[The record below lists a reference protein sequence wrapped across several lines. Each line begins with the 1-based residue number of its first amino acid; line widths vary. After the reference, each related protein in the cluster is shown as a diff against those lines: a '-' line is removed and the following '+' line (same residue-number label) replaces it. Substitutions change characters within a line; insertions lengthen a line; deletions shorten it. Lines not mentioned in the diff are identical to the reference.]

1 MNELKSEVLRKVDK
15 MPLWRTRIL
24 FGSLKRYRHY
34 FWTYEEM
41 RKINEEYHQ
50 ALMNHNRF
58 PIEYISFFRSKDEG
72 VIINSF
78 FSDCRDPEDLKMVI
92 WDIKYNLEHL
102 SHIIDL
108 CLEYEIINDK
118 FKYIS
123 AQAFFEK
130 VNKYISL
137 QERNKTIE
145 MPINDKDWREIHYI
159 EVKEPFPLTDKD
171 IKWYEDGLKVKD
183 RYILGDE
190 EWDIIDVEFDIFI
203 HGNKIDFK
211 NKDEIVLTQNEKKF
225 LKNQLADLDDI
236 TLKTCTNLISNY
248 KLFVSEK
255 KYKSFE
261 RAIRKNAAH
270 FDSLFEESAVEI
282 IVNILRK
289 SYSPAVYFSGR
300 DTLKEIEEKEILDKI
315 FFELNYSFNDPY
327 MLFWLMDLISYSY
340 KKGFYFLSDFGFNN
354 INWVMRQIIKDS
366 RPTWYCFDPLKAGQW
381 IDMEKGQP
389 RELIKVDFDF
399 VKVIK
404 GILTDSFY
412 GHLNSGFILDIFEIS
427 LKTTDFYEATQMID
441 KAIRKYKKDIKEGK
455 RTF

>member
-1 MNELKSEVLRKVDK
+1 MDELKVEVVRKIDK
-15 MPLWRTRIL
+15 MPSWRTRIL
-24 FGSLKRYRHY
+24 FASLRSYRYY
-34 FWTYEEM
+34 FWSYAEM
-41 RKINEEYHQ
+41 RELNEQYHQ
-50 ALMNHNRF
+50 DLLSYNRF
-58 PIEYISFFRSKDEG
+58 PIEYLSVFRKKEGNEVNSFFRD
-72 VIINSF
+72 V
-78 FSDCRDPEDLKMVI
+78 RDPDY
-92 WDIKYNLEHL
+92 IKPIMWNINYNLKHL

-108 CLEYEIINDK
+108 CLEYEVVNDK
-118 FKYIS
+118 FKYIE
-123 AQAFFEK
+123 AKDFFEK
-130 VNKYISL
+130 VHVYMDEQK
-137 QERNKTIE
+137 RNKTLE
-145 MPINDKDWREIHYI
+145 EPINGKDFSEIHYI
-159 EVKEPFPLTDKD
+159 EVKDCFPMKREH
-171 IKWYEDGLKVKD
+171 IRWYEDGLRVED

-190 EWDIIDVEFDIFI
+190 EWDIIDIESDIII
-203 HGNKIDFK
+203 HGIKIDFK
-211 NKDEIVLTQNEKKF
+211 NKDEIVLTQKEKKF
-225 LKNQLADLDDI
+225 LKNQLSDLDDI

-248 KLFVSEK
+248 KLFVGEK
-255 KYKSFE
+255 KYKYFE
-261 RAIRKNAAH
+261 KAIRKNAAH

-289 SYSPAVYFSGR
+289 FYSPAVYFLGR
-300 DTLKEIEEKEILDKI
+300 DTLKEIEEKEILDKV

-389 RELIKVDFDF
+389 RELVKVDFDF

-427 LKTTDFYEATQMID
+427 LKTTDFYEVTQMID